1 MFLRATSVWAMVNGM
16 ATSKNVYQSVAVNI
30 PVSLLEKVDEEM
42 ERVRRVDPTNPVSRG
57 QVIRSLVHEAL
68 VTRARVRA
76 GQATAIKK
84 GLVR

>member
-1 MFLRATSVWAMVNGM
+1 MLSVM
-16 ATSKNVYQSVAVNI
+16 TRSKNLYQSVAVNLQ
-30 PVSLLEKVDEEM
+30 VSQLEKVDEEL
-42 ERVRRVDPTNPVSRG
+42 ERVQRTDPANPVSRG
-57 QVIRSLVHEAL
+57 QIIRTLLHEAL